1 MSHRRILAPLA
12 FAALA
17 TATLLSGCLSKTAV
31 EPIRYFRPEPPPDR
45 AAARAPARA
54 PSPVWLRRVTAAS
67 HLHELMARR
76 TSDVEIGF
84 NDLERWT
91 SPPASFVERAL
102 AVELFEALGVER
114 SESARS
120 PRLDVDVLA
129 FEERMAPRHVATVAL
144 AVSLLDGRELSILE
158 RTFTADSP
166 VDSRPVDSSAGDS
179 SEPAA
184 VARAM
189 GIALDQAV
197 RAAAAAIVEALP
209 AAKQ

>member
-12 FAALA
+12 FAAIA
-17 TATLLSGCLSKTAV
+17 AATLLSGCLSKTAV
-31 EPIRYFRPEPPPDR
+31 EPIRYFQPEPPPGGLR
-45 AAARAPARA
+45 QLVARPHTQ
-54 PSPVWLRRVTAAS
+54 VWLRRVTAAS

-91 SPPASFVERAL
+91 SPPANFVERAL
-102 AVELFEALGVER
+102 AVELFETLGMER

-120 PRLDVDVLA
+120 PRLDVEVLA
-129 FEERMAPRHVATVAL
+129 FEERMAPRRVATVAL

-158 RTFTADSP
+158 RTFSAES
-166 VDSRPVDSSAGDS
+166 PVDSSAGDS
-179 SEPAA
+179 SEPAV

-189 GIALDQAV
+189 GIALDEAV

>member
-1 MSHRRILAPLA
+1 MTHRRSLAPLA
-12 FAALA
+12 FLALA
-17 TATLLSGCLSKTAV
+17 AGCLSKTAV
-31 EPIRYFRPEPPPDR
+31 EPIRYFRPEPPPDG
-45 AAARAPARA
+45 AAARAKAPGA

-91 SPPASFVERAL
+91 STPASFVERAL
-102 AVELFEALGVER
+102 AVELFEVLGVER

-120 PRLDVDVLA
+120 PRLDVEVLA

-158 RTFTADSP
+158 RTFTAESLIDNT
-166 VDSRPVDSSAGDS
+166 VESSD
-179 SEPAA
+179 PAA

-197 RAAAAAIVEALP
+197 RAAAAAIVDALP

>member
-1 MSHRRILAPLA
+1 MTHRRSLAPLA
-12 FAALA
+12 FLALA
-17 TATLLSGCLSKTAV
+17 AGCLSKTAV
-31 EPIRYFRPEPPPDR
+31 EPIRYFRPEPPPDG
-45 AAARAPARA
+45 AAARAKAPGA

-91 SPPASFVERAL
+91 STPASFVERAL

-120 PRLDVDVLA
+120 PRLDVEVLA

-158 RTFTADSP
+158 RTFTAESP
-166 VDSRPVDSSAGDS
+166 LESSD
-179 SEPAA
+179 PAA
-184 VARAM
+184 VARAT

-197 RAAAAAIVEALP
+197 RAAAAAIVDALP
-209 AAKQ
+209 ASKQ

>member
-1 MSHRRILAPLA
+1 VPFAL
-12 FAALA
+12 AALA
-17 TATLLSGCLSKTAV
+17 AATLLTGCLSKTAV
-31 EPIRYFRPEPPPDR
+31 EPIRYFQPEPPPGGVR
-45 AAARAPARA
+45 QLVARPHTQ
-54 PSPVWLRRVTAAS
+54 VWLRRVTAAS

-76 TSDVEIGF
+76 TSAVEIGF

-91 SPPASFVERAL
+91 SPPADFVERAL
-102 AVELFEALGVER
+102 AVELFEALGMER

-120 PRLDVDVLA
+120 PRLDVEVLA

-144 AVSLLDGRELSILE
+144 AVSLLDGRELSLLE

-166 VDSRPVDSSAGDS
+166 VDSPSDNND
-179 SEPAA
+179 PAA

-189 GIALDQAV
+189 GVALDQAV

>member
-1 MSHRRILAPLA
+1 MTHRRIPAPPAPVL
-12 FAALA
+12 AALA
-17 TATLLSGCLSKTAV
+17 AATLLTATLLTGCLSKTAV
-31 EPIRYFRPEPPPDR
+31 EPIRYFRPEPPTGGE
-45 AAARAPARA
+45 AARAPAARA
-54 PSPVWLRRVTAAS
+54 ASPVWLRRVTAAS

-120 PRLDVDVLA
+120 PRLDVEVLA

-158 RTFTADSP
+158 RTFGADSP
-166 VDSRPVDSSAGDS
+166 VDSND
-179 SEPAA
+179 PAA

-209 AAKQ
+209 AVKQ

>member
-1 MSHRRILAPLA
+1 MSHRPDPRLARLAPLA
-12 FAALA
+12 FLALA
-17 TATLLSGCLSKTAV
+17 AGCLSKTAV

-45 AAARAPARA
+45 AAARAPAARA

-67 HLHELMARR
+67 HLHEPMARR

-91 SPPASFVERAL
+91 SAPASFVERAL

-166 VDSRPVDSSAGDS
+166 VESAVESAVDNSD
-179 SEPAA
+179 PAA

-197 RAAAAAIVEALP
+197 RAAAAAIVDALP